1 MPSIE
6 YLEPFIPK
14 GDPIPDGDVR
24 LYIGETG
31 YLLKVSSTAL
41 SLASPVFKEKLV
53 TRPTV
58 SATPGP
64 LFGELSLP
72 HDNRNAMIWLCWFL
86 HHRPVSE
93 DKLPLALVGHI
104 ALLAHKYKCTV
115 ALKFWSLHTLR
126 HWSLPS
132 NPEVSPYEKL
142 WIAYALDNHEV
153 FYAVSRGCVY
163 RLPRGSK
170 PAIDIY
176 SSLGP
181 GMALLPDRLH
191 SKPDSM
197 EFLHLLLLY
206 SWFF

>member
-31 YLLKVSSTAL
+31 YLLKVSSAAL
-41 SLASPVFKEKLV
+41 SLASSIFKEKLV

-58 SATPGP
+58 SANPGP
-64 LFGELSLP
+64 LSGELALP

-104 ALLAHKYKCTV
+104 ALLAHKYKCTI
-115 ALKFWSLHTLR
+115 ALRFWSNHILN
-126 HWSLPS
+126 HWSLDS
-132 NPEVSPYEKL
+132 SLDLNPYEIL
-142 WIAYALDNHEV
+142 WISYALDNHEI
-153 FYAVSRGCVY
+153 FHATSWRCLY
-163 RLPRGSK
+163 RLSKGSK
-170 PAIDIY
+170 PAINNY

-181 GMALLPDRLH
+181 GMALLPDYLH
-191 SKPDSM
+191 GKLD
-197 EFLHLLLLY
+197 LI
-206 SWFF
+206 